1 MLHSFGLKLQRANR
15 KCQARLS
22 KVAQGLQLTADTM
35 SSFHIEITRLMQVC
49 EKIYTSSKRNWIE

>member
-35 SSFHIEITRLMQVC
+35 SSFHIEITRLMQV
-49 EKIYTSSKRNWIE
+49 KRNWIE